1 MAINTSNTLLDNS
14 AQFRMVDYLT
24 ALLRDERHTELK
36 IATGYWDLPGTKLL
50 YEPLK
55 EFFEQ
60 RQIRFA
66 YWAGTHPAGIPV
78 GRECADLYQRERKAI
93 P

>member
-36 IATGYWDLPGTKLL
+36 IATAYWDLPGTKLL

-55 EFFEQ
+55 EFFE
-60 RQIRFA
+60 R
-66 YWAGTHPAGIPV
+66 GGKL
-78 GRECADLYQRERKAI
+78 DLLIGQEPILRASWTRMR
-93 P
+93 